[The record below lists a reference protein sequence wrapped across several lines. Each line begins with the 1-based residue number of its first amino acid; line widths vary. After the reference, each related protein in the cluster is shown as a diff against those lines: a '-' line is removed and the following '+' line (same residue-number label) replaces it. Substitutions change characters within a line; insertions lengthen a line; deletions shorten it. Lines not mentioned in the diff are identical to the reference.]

1 MTASEDR
8 RGGAMSDVKCPGQER
23 RFWRPKDVVEVRCA
37 RCNRSVEFFKDD
49 ATRRCPGCGLRI
61 TNPKVRMGCAQ
72 WCKFV
77 KECLGFDPNDVEGED
92 SEEVSLAD
100 GFIEAMGKEFGEDR
114 KRVAHALRVL
124 EYAQEL
130 LREEGGEARVVIA
143 AAVLHDIGIVEAE
156 RKHGSSAGKYQ
167 EMEGPPI
174 ARRIMEGLGLDEET
188 IEHVCRIVGSHHSAG
203 DIDTVEFR
211 ILWDADRLV
220 NMADAFRGDS
230 EATVREKI
238 DRDYRTSAGKKL
250 AHARMVEEQASGGR
264 KAVREG

>member
-1 MTASEDR
+1 
-8 RGGAMSDVKCPGQER
+8 MSDVKCPGQER
-23 RFWRPKDVVEVRCA
+23 RFWRPEDVVEVRCA
-37 RCNRSVEFFKDD
+37 RCNESVEFFKDD

-77 KECLGFDPNDVEGED
+77 KECLGFDPNDVAGED

-100 GFIEAMGKEFGEDR
+100 GLIEAMGKEFGEDR

-156 RKHGSSAGKYQ
+156 RKHGSSGGRYQ
-167 EMEGPPI
+167 EMQGPPI

-188 IEHVCRIVGSHHSAG
+188 IEHACRIVGSHHSAG
-203 DIDTVEFR
+203 DIDTPEFR
-211 ILWDADRLV
+211 IVWDADGLV
-220 NMADAFRGDS
+220 NMAEELGNCGEGEMKERIDKVFRT
-230 EATVREKI
+230 EAGR
-238 DRDYRTSAGKKL
+238 KK
-250 AHARMVEEQASGGR
+250 AHAVVDEQHSGGTG
-264 KAVREG
+264 V